1 MLPLPELEPPPLVL
15 PELEP
20 LPPELPELEPLELV
34 PPELAPAP
42 VLPVSELLE
51 QAAARA
57 MEAMPITPIVA
68 IEN

>member
-20 LPPELPELEPLELV
+20 LLPLELPELEPLELV

-42 VLPVSELLE
+42 GPVSELLE
-51 QAAARA
+51 QAAARE
-57 MEAMPITPIVA
+57 MEAMPTTPIA
-68 IEN
+68 AMEN

>member
-1 MLPLPELEPPPLVL
+1 VLPVPELEPPPFVL

-20 LPPELPELEPLELV
+20 LPLALPELDPLELV
-34 PPELAPAP
+34 PPEFAPAP
-42 VLPVSELLE
+42 VPVSELLE

>member
-1 MLPLPELEPPPLVL
+1 VLPLPELEPPPLVL

-20 LPPELPELEPLELV
+20 LPLELPELEPLELV
-34 PPELAPAP
+34 PPELAP

-51 QAAARA
+51 QPAARA

>member
-1 MLPLPELEPPPLVL
+1 VLPLPELEPPPLVL

-20 LPPELPELEPLELV
+20 LPLELPELEPLELV
-34 PPELAPAP
+34 PPELAP